1 MSPTGII
8 VRNQRHSPIAKG
20 TLAESEGDNVL
31 RRLRWRT
38 ESMFVFFLCVVAV
51 VLAIAFL
58 NTIGAR
64 GIAGT
69 MTSGLVIFFLVYCAA
84 GSMKHRRRR

>member
-1 MSPTGII
+1 M
-8 VRNQRHSPIAKG
+8 
-20 TLAESEGDNVL
+20 L

-38 ESMFVFFLCVVAV
+38 ESMYVLFLCVVAV

-64 GIAGT
+64 GIAST
-69 MTSGLVIFFLVYCAA
+69 MTSALGLFLLLFFAA
-84 GSMKHRRRR
+84 GSMKHKHRR

>member
-1 MSPTGII
+1 MSLTAIILRNQLHSPT
-8 VRNQRHSPIAKG
+8 AKG
-20 TLAESEGDNVL
+20 ALAGSEGDNVL

-64 GIAGT
+64 GIGGT

>member
-1 MSPTGII
+1 MY
-8 VRNQRHSPIAKG
+8 
-20 TLAESEGDNVL
+20 
-31 RRLRWRT
+31 
-38 ESMFVFFLCVVAV
+38 VFFLCLVAV

-58 NTIGAR
+58 NTVGAR

-69 MTSGLVIFFLVYCAA
+69 ITSGLGLFLLLFFAA

>member
-1 MSPTGII
+1 MRQQ
-8 VRNQRHSPIAKG
+8 RNGAW
-20 TLAESEGDNVL
+20 EGDQVL

-38 ESMFVFFLCVVAV
+38 ESMFVFLLFVVAV

-58 NTIGAR
+58 NTVGAR
-64 GIAGT
+64 AIAGS
-69 MTSGLVIFFLVYCAA
+69 MTTGLGVFLLLFFAA